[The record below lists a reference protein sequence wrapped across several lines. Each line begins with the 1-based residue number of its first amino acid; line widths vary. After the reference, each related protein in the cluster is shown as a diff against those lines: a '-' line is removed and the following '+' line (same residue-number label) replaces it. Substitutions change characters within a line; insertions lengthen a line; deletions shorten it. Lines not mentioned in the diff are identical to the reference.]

1 MKKITFL
8 LSLMISSLGFAQNLV
23 TNGDF
28 QTGTAA
34 PWYNNAAN
42 VVDLGGGNFVNQAN
56 VGTAGNPWDVNLSQ
70 EVLLED
76 GKTYRFTFDAFTD
89 ATTVTR
95 TIVAGL
101 GQTGAPYASL
111 TFTPTLTASPQTFSY
126 NITIDYGNAVTD
138 RVIFDM
144 GAATGFV
151 FIDNVSVV
159 EVLPLVLGFETA
171 ESGSVGAEFGGM
183 AAPVVE
189 DGTGSNT
196 SKVLKIVGNP
206 ASDVWQGVNLTLTSL
221 VGLATTQTMTMDVL
235 SADPITFLVK
245 ATGGSGSAGTVAAAV
260 THPGGNTWQT
270 LSFTFNTSLDGQA
283 ALANGT
289 YSGFVIHTYW
299 APGET
304 SFFPNVT
311 KPARTFYIDNIRG
324 PLGTPPVIPTP
335 TVAAPTPPARPV
347 GDVVSIYSDA
357 YAPIAFD
364 NFDAGWCGGA
374 ATTEVQIVGDNTL
387 KKNSGVVCH
396 GIEFQSNKLNL
407 SAFTH
412 IHFDFYITDTD
423 LTGDVFNVK
432 LVDFGGGTA
441 EASALEININGGSTP
456 QLVANQWVSVD
467 VPITALGG
475 VVANNLTRSDVAQI
489 GITTAMVSNVWYD
502 NIYLHKNTILSSDNF
517 AVSQVKLHPNPI
529 ASTLNIEALANIQS
543 IAIYNI
549 IGQEVMTKEANSS
562 TISLDVS
569 SLNSGVYVIKT
580 MIDGNVSSTKFIK
593 E

>member
-8 LSLMISSLGFAQNLV
+8 LSLMTCTLGFAQNLV

-42 VVDLGGGNFVNQAN
+42 VVDLGGGNFVNEAN
-56 VGTAGNPWDVNLSQ
+56 VLGAGNPWDVNLSQ
-70 EVLLED
+70 DIVLED

-89 ATTVTR
+89 ATTGSR
-95 TIVAGL
+95 SIVAGL
-101 GQTGAPYASL
+101 GQNNAPYASL
-111 TFTPTLTASPQTFSY
+111 TFNPTLTPTLQTFSY
-126 NITIDYGNAVTD
+126 DITINYGDAVTD
-138 RVIFDM
+138 RVIFDL
-144 GAATGFV
+144 GAAVGFV

-159 EVLPLVLGFETA
+159 EVMPLLLGFEVA

-183 AAPVVE
+183 AVPVVE

-206 ASDVWQGVNLTLTSL
+206 ATDVWQGVNLTLTSL
-221 VGLATTQTMTMDVL
+221 AGLATTQTMTMDVL

-245 ATGGSGSAGTVAAAV
+245 ATGGSGSATTVAAAV

-283 ALANGT
+283 ALADGT

-299 APGET
+299 ATGET

-357 YAPIAFD
+357 YAPITFD

-396 GIEFQSNKLNL
+396 GIEFQSNKLDL
-407 SAFTH
+407 STFTH

-432 LVDFGGGTA
+432 LVDFGGGAA

-475 VVANNLTRSDVAQI
+475 VVANNLTRTDVAQI

-517 AVSQVKLHPNPI
+517 NVTKVKLYPNPTSNI
-529 ASTLNIEALANIQS
+529 LNIEAGANIQS
-543 IAIYNI
+543 IAVYNVL
-549 IGQEVMTKEANSS
+549 GQEVMNREANDS

-569 SLNSGVYVIKT
+569 SLNAGVYVIKT

>member
-8 LSLMISSLGFAQNLV
+8 LSLMTCTLGFAQNLV

-34 PWYNNAAN
+34 PWYGIAAN
-42 VVDLGGGNFVNQAN
+42 VVDQGGNFVNEAN
-56 VGTAGNPWDVNLSQ
+56 ILGAGNPWDVNLSQ

-89 ATTVTR
+89 AVTGSR

-111 TFTPTLTASPQTFSY
+111 TSTPTLTATPQTFSY
-126 NITIDYGNAVTD
+126 DITIDYGDAVTD

-144 GAATGFV
+144 GAATGYV

-159 EVLPLVLGFETA
+159 EIMPLLLGFEPA
-171 ESGSVGAEFGGM
+171 ESGSVGADFGGI
-183 AAPVVE
+183 APPVVE

-206 ASDVWQGVNLTLTSL
+206 ATDVWQGVNLTLTSIA
-221 VGLATTQTMTMDVL
+221 GLATTQTMTMDVL

-245 ATGGSGSAGTVAAAV
+245 ATGGSGSATTVAAAV
-260 THPGGNTWQT
+260 THPGGNTWET

-283 ALANGT
+283 ALADGT
-289 YSGFVIHTYW
+289 YSGFVIHAYW
-299 APGET
+299 ATGET

-311 KPARTFYIDNIRG
+311 TSARTFYVDNIRG

-357 YAPIAFD
+357 YAPITFD

-396 GIEFQSNKLNL
+396 GIEFQSN
-407 SAFTH
+407 
-412 IHFDFYITDTD
+412 DFV
-423 LTGDVFNVK
+423 LT
-432 LVDFGGGTA
+432 L
-441 EASALEININGGSTP
+441 
-456 QLVANQWVSVD
+456 
-467 VPITALGG
+467 
-475 VVANNLTRSDVAQI
+475 
-489 GITTAMVSNVWYD
+489 
-502 NIYLHKNTILSSDNF
+502 
-517 AVSQVKLHPNPI
+517 
-529 ASTLNIEALANIQS
+529 
-543 IAIYNI
+543 
-549 IGQEVMTKEANSS
+549 
-562 TISLDVS
+562 
-569 SLNSGVYVIKT
+569 
-580 MIDGNVSSTKFIK
+580 
-593 E
+593 

>member
-8 LSLMISSLGFAQNLV
+8 LSLMTCALGFAQNLV

-28 QTGTAA
+28 QTGAA
-34 PWYNNAAN
+34 TPWYNNAAN
-42 VVDLGGGNFVNQAN
+42 VVDLGGGNFVNEAN
-56 VGTAGNPWDVNLSQ
+56 VLGAGNPWDVNLSQ

-89 ATTVTR
+89 AVTGSR

-111 TFTPTLTASPQTFSY
+111 TSTPTLTATPQTFSY
-126 NITIDYGNAVTD
+126 DITIDYGDAVTD

-144 GAATGFV
+144 GAATGYV

-159 EVLPLVLGFETA
+159 EIMPLLLGFEIA
-171 ESGSVGAEFGGM
+171 ESGSVGADFGGI
-183 AAPVVE
+183 APPVVE

-206 ASDVWQGVNLTLTSL
+206 ATDVWQGVNLTLTSL
-221 VGLATTQTMTMDVL
+221 AGLATTQTMTMDVL

-245 ATGGSGSAGTVAAAV
+245 ATGGSGSATTVAAAV
-260 THPGGNTWQT
+260 THPGGNTWET

-283 ALANGT
+283 ALADGT
-289 YSGFVIHTYW
+289 YSGFVIHAYW
-299 APGET
+299 ATGET

-311 KPARTFYIDNIRG
+311 KPARTFYVDNIRG

-357 YAPIAFD
+357 YAPITFD

-396 GIEFQSNKLNL
+396 GIEFQSNKLDL
-407 SAFTH
+407 STFTH

-432 LVDFGGGTA
+432 LVDFGGGAA

-475 VVANNLTRSDVAQI
+475 VVANNLTRTDVAQI

-517 AVSQVKLHPNPI
+517 NVTKVKLYPNPTSNI
-529 ASTLNIEALANIQS
+529 LNIEAGANIQS
-543 IAIYNI
+543 IAVYNVL
-549 IGQEVMTKEANSS
+549 GQEVMNREANDS

-569 SLNSGVYVIKT
+569 SLNAGVYVIKT

>member
-8 LSLMISSLGFAQNLV
+8 LTLMTCSLGFAQNLV

-56 VGTAGNPWDVNLSQ
+56 VGSAGNPWDVNLSQ

-76 GKTYRFTFDAFTD
+76 GKTYKFTFDAFTD
-89 ATTVTR
+89 ATTGSR

-111 TFTPTLTASPQTFSY
+111 TSTPTLTATPQTFSY

-159 EVLPLVLGFETA
+159 EVLPLVLGFESS
-171 ESGSVGAEFGGM
+171 ESGGVGAEFGGM
-183 AAPVVE
+183 APPVVE
-189 DGTGSNT
+189 NGTGSNT
-196 SKVLKIVGNP
+196 TNVLKIVGNP
-206 ASDVWQGVNLTLTSL
+206 ATDVWQGVNLTLTSL
-221 VGLATTQTMTMDVL
+221 VDLATTQTMTMDVY

-245 ATGGSGSAGTVAAAV
+245 ATGGSGSAGTVAASV

-270 LSFTFNTSLDGQA
+270 IPFTFNTSLDGQA

-311 KPARTFYIDNIRG
+311 KPARTFYVDNFRG
-324 PLGTPPVIPTP
+324 PLGTPV
-335 TVAAPTPPARPV
+335 VAPSPSVPAPTPPARAAA
-347 GDVVSIYSDA
+347 DVVSIYSDA
-357 YAPIAFD
+357 YSPIAFD

-387 KKNSGVVCH
+387 KKNSGVICH
-396 GIEFQSNKLNL
+396 GIEFQSNKLDL
-407 SAFTH
+407 STFTH

-502 NIYLHKNTILSSDNF
+502 NIYLHKNTTLSSENF
-517 AVSQVKLHPNPI
+517 NVSKVRLYPNPATNI
-529 ASTLNIEALANIQS
+529 LNIESVVAIQNIS
-543 IAIYNI
+543 VVNVL
-549 IGQEVMTKEANSS
+549 GQEVITKNVDNSS
-562 TISLDVS
+562 VSLDIS
-569 SLNSGVYVIKT
+569 NLQAGIYVLRT
-580 MIDGNVSSTKFIK
+580 SIDGNISSTKFIK